1 MSKKV
6 GENWIEKGT
15 NDVLFRKR
23 VAENGE
29 EKERKKEVIS
39 KEKNR
44 RSGMEIFS
52 SGWGKV
58 FQ

>member
-1 MSKKV
+1 M
-6 GENWIEKGT
+6 GENRTEKGT
-15 NDVLFRKR
+15 NDVFFRRR

-44 RSGMEIFS
+44 RSGIEIFS
-52 SGWGKV
+52 SGGGKV